1 MAYPFPLLWV
11 TERALCQE
19 PFLDRVAAVAAARPA
34 GILLRE
40 KDLSEENYLA
50 LARQVQAI
58 CRRYQVPFLVHT
70 HPAAARELGA
80 DGLHLPLPVLR
91 ALAPDQ
97 RQNLPRLGVSCHSAA
112 EAVEAWQLGADY
124 LTAGHVFDT
133 SCKAGLPG
141 RGLDFLAAVCAAV
154 PLPVYA
160 IGGVQPAA
168 IPALRRAGAA
178 GSCVRAPLTTCPSPA
193 DYLHQWKE
201 CSVMNLSPQHL
212 RLYAVTDR
220 TWTGRQTLLEQLE
233 DALEGGV
240 TLVQLREKD
249 LPQEEFLA
257 EALAAKELCRRYGV
271 PLLINDNVDLALQC
285 GADGVHVG
293 AEDMPVA
300 EIRRRA
306 GPSFIIGATAKTIA
320 QAQAAQADGADYIG
334 VGAVFPSPTKPNAV
348 GITKEE
354 LAAVCASVTIP
365 AVAIGGITRE
375 NLPQLAG
382 SGAVGA
388 AVVSAIFGA
397 QDIRA
402 AAQALDRLTR
412 TVFP

>member
-1 MAYPFPLLWV
+1 MRPPFPLLWV
-11 TERALCQE
+11 TERALCRE
-19 PFLDRVAAVAAARPA
+19 PFLDRVAAVAAAGPA

-40 KDLSEENYLA
+40 KDLSEEAYRT

-58 CRRYQVPFLVHT
+58 CRRYGVPFLVHT
-70 HPAAARELGA
+70 HPRVARELGA

-91 ALAPDQ
+91 ALPAEE
-97 RQNLPRLGVSCHSAA
+97 RQDLPRLGVSCHAVA

-124 LTAGHVFDT
+124 LFAGHIFDT
-133 SCKAGLPG
+133 TCKAGLPG
-141 RGLDFLAAVCAAV
+141 RGLDFLAAVCGAV

-160 IGGVQPAA
+160 IGGIQPAA
-168 IPALRRAGAA
+168 IAALRRAGAA
-178 GSCVRAPLTTCPSPA
+178 GGCVRSPLATCPSPA
-193 DYLHQWKE
+193 HYLHQWKE
-201 CSVMNLSPQHL
+201 CSAMNLTPQQL

-220 TWTGRQTLLEQLE
+220 AWTGRQTLLEQLE
-233 DALEGGV
+233 DALKGGV

-249 LPQEEFLA
+249 LPQEDFLT

-300 EIRRRA
+300 EIRRLA
-306 GPSFIIGATAKTIA
+306 GPGFIIGATAKTIP

-348 GITKEE
+348 GITREE
-354 LAAVCASVTIP
+354 LAAICASVTIP

-382 SGAVGA
+382 CGAVGA
-388 AVVSAIFGA
+388 AVVSALFGA
-397 QDIRA
+397 PDVRA
-402 AAQALDRLTR
+402 AAEELSRLTQQI
-412 TVFP
+412 FP